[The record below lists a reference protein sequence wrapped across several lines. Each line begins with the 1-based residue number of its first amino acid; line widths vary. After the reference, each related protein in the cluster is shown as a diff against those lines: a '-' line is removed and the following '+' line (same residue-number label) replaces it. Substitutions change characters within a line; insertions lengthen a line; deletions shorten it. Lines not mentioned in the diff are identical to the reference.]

1 MKNIV
6 IPVRLKGID
15 KDTGVEVPI
24 ISVSVLNP
32 QENELNV
39 LFMTGS
45 DTLNI
50 LPASEFTSQYSVT
63 DIEGD

>member
-6 IPVRLKGID
+6 IPVRLKGIH
-15 KDTGVEVPI
+15 KDTGIEVPI

-32 QENELNV
+32 LENELNV

-50 LPASEFTSQYSVT
+50 MPATEFTSKYSIT
-63 DIEGD
+63 DIMED